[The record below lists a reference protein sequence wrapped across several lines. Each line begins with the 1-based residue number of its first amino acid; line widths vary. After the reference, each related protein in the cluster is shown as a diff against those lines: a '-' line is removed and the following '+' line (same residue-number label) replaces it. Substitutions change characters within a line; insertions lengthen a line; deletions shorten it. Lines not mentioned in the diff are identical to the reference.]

1 HIQYKWGYGR
11 IPDLHNSI
19 QLFTVASAAKRKKVS
34 STGYIDADDMNR
46 LNRAQKDKVKQFIG
60 LTESSEENAIAFLQA
75 TNWNL
80 ELSADNY
87 YTNPPQQLARSS
99 STQSQN
105 VKGYDNM
112 FRKYSDDPKD
122 NLPGKIGPNGVVR
135 LLNDL
140 RVDPSDRSVL
150 ILAWKLKAETQ
161 CEFSKDEWFKGMEA
175 IKCDT
180 LEKLASFMKNSASQ
194 IQDPASFRQFYHFTF
209 NYAKPLASRGLA
221 LSTAVAYW
229 RIIFGENRRV
239 EDWIS
244 YLERQQDRGVTKDE
258 WSLFLEFLNTVKADL
273 SNYDPE
279 GAWPVRI
286 DEYVDFCNARS
297 NGEPMDT

>member
-1 HIQYKWGYGR
+1 VPKLI
-11 IPDLHNSI
+11 
-19 QLFTVASAAKRKKVS
+19 FTVASAAKRKKVS
-34 STGYIDADDMNR
+34 NSGEYIDVEMNR
-46 LNRAQKDKVKQFIG
+46 LNKAQKDKVQQFIAF
-60 LTESSEENAIAFLQA
+60 TQASEEHATQYLQA

-80 ELSADNY
+80 EQGVDNFFN
-87 YTNPPQQLARSS
+87 NPPPKLSYASNTSS
-99 STQSQN
+99 SDRSN
-105 VKGYDNM
+105 KVRGHDNM
-112 FRKYSDDPKD
+112 FRKYADDPNDGKETA
-122 NLPGKIGPNGVVR
+122 GKIGPNGVVR

-140 RVDPSDRSVL
+140 GVDPSDRSVL

-180 LEKLASFMKNSASQ
+180 IEKLANFMRNSANQ

-209 NYAKPLASRGLA
+209 TYAKPLASRGLA
-221 LSTAVAYW
+221 LPTAVAYW

-239 EDWIS
+239 EDWIA
-244 YLERQQDRGVTKDE
+244 YLEKQPERGVTKDE
-258 WSLFLEFLNTVKADL
+258 WSLFLEFLNTVNADL

-286 DEYVDFCNARS
+286 DEYVDYCKSRS
-297 NGEPMDT
+297 TGEPMDT